1 MDLIVKVFPQV
12 NEKIVFVGFIQR
24 SLGFHDMEPP
34 AAEYE
39 RLEKHYIISDVDG
52 NITNVTEGL
61 FNELG
66 LHAKFFHYT
75 DSIFQQMFNL
85 KSICP

>member
-1 MDLIVKVFPQV
+1 MITDT
-12 NEKIVFVGFIQR
+12 E
-24 SLGFHDMEPP
+24 
-34 AAEYE
+34 
-39 RLEKHYIISDVDG
+39 G

-61 FNELG
+61 NLDMG

-85 KSICP
+85 NRICPEIFDPDQMEALESEGTIVTFDTRNILNNIELE